1 MKNRKEIKEP
11 NKATS
16 FNPDLNK
23 LFMNELRSVL
33 WAEKAFV
40 KAIPKIMKNTSALNL
55 ILLLENYDP
64 LKSKQVERL
73 ERVFDQTYKSAR
85 GKKNNAME
93 ALLKECDAIFSKTIY
108 GPVRDAAIIAQIQKM
123 KHYAMSSYT
132 TLIMLSKMIGEEA
145 FADVFQNTL
154 TELKEADLS
163 LSKAA
168 FSTINFDAAIDENKF
183 LASHYYK
190 GKTI

>member
-1 MKNRKEIKEP
+1 MKNRKEIKES

-16 FNPDLNK
+16 FNPDWNK

-64 LKSKQVERL
+64 FKSKQVERL
-73 ERVFDQTYKSAR
+73 ERIFDQTDKSAR

-93 ALLKECDAIFSKTIY
+93 ILLKECDAIFAKTIY
-108 GPVRDAAIIAQIQKM
+108 GPVRDAAIIAQMQKM
-123 KHYAMSSYT
+123 KHYAMSSYG